1 MMKTLFDTT
10 TLHRHTLKNR
20 TWRSATWLALADVE
34 GNVTDE
40 IVRTYEELAKR
51 GVAMIVTG
59 LTSIIRHD
67 AEIGG
72 GAKFYDDRFIAG
84 HKRLID
90 AIHKHGALVMMQ
102 TAIVDGPVDELTTEQ
117 VENIV
122 RLFGDAARRAE
133 KAGYDGVQIHAAHFF
148 YLSKF
153 ISLLLNHRTD
163 LYGGDQQRRSRILY
177 EILKDMRSKTSDD
190 FLITMKIN
198 STDEYPGGLTEKNFL
213 VSCKL
218 MADAGID
225 AIEVSGNGT
234 SRTGVKAGRN
244 EGYFLGAAMSLTAL
258 VDVPVVLVGGLR
270 SVEKINQYLNEP
282 TNEARAEGKLACT
295 MPCKEEETDRQ
306 TRIEYISLSR
316 PLVREPNLIQRWLHG
331 DTRPSLCV
339 SCNTCYR
346 TPGHQCIFNLR
357 KNSSSNRK

>member
-1 MMKTLFDTT
+1 MKTLFDTT
-10 TLHRHTLKNR
+10 TLGQLTLRNR
-20 TWRSATWLALADVE
+20 IWRSATWLALADAE

-40 IVRTYEELAKR
+40 IVKTYEELAK
-51 GVAMIVTG
+51 GGAAMIVTG
-59 LTSIIRHD
+59 LTSIVEHD

-84 HKRLID
+84 HRRLTE
-90 AIHKHGALVMMQ
+90 AVHKYGALVMMQ
-102 TAIVDGPVDELTTEQ
+102 TAIVDGPVDELSTEQ

-122 RLFGDAARRAE
+122 RQFGDAARRAE
-133 KAGYDGVQIHAAHFF
+133 LAGYDGVQVHAAHFF

-153 ISLLLNHRTD
+153 ISPLLNHRTD
-163 LYGGDQQRRSRILY
+163 RYGGSQRDRTRILY
-177 EILKDMRSKTSDD
+177 DILKDMRNKTGDG

-198 STDEYPGGLTEKNFL
+198 STDEYPGGLTVQDFL

-234 SRTGVKAGRN
+234 SHTGIKAGCN
-244 EGYFLGAAMSLTAL
+244 EGYFRAAAMSLAAL

-270 SVEKINQYLNEP
+270 SIEKINQYLDEP
-282 TNEARAEGKLACT
+282 TNEARAEGKPSCT
-295 MPCKEEETDRQ
+295 LPCKEEVADRH

-316 PLVREPNLIQRWLHG
+316 PLIREPNLIQRWQQG
-331 DTRPSLCV
+331 DTKPSLCV
-339 SCNTCYR
+339 SCNACYR

-357 KNSSSNRK
+357 NK